1 MRATDDD
8 LRLSEHGRP
17 ALPGGAAAVQL
28 SQRTR
33 HLRVVVLVGVL
44 AVAALLR
51 LWDIQIKPGFDWDEP
66 VYTSVG
72 ANVALHGLVQVKND
86 ITTPTEPYLYHPP
99 FYFLLLGGWFKLFG
113 IGVGHA
119 RILAALMSLAGLAIL
134 YRFLREEIGD
144 WALLVIGLVGTD
156 GWMVFSNR
164 ISWLENTMMPL
175 GMLGLWAYSRAVRG
189 NAVRPYLLAGLLLG
203 FTAIFKHVGVYFA
216 LAAALEALLLRRFHR
231 GIVVAGVAVLAT
243 AVVYVACMLAIFR
256 SGGHSYFADETLVQ
270 IQRTL
275 GAHEARG
282 SITGPTQVVNALLGQ
297 YRIFV
302 GTLVISL
309 AAGLIWLVSTVRAIR
324 GRSLAPLG
332 RHPLLYCWFTGAILF
347 LGAIQL
353 KFPHYY
359 QMMLVPM
366 YAYVGAAL
374 HGYVARRP
382 PMPRPRML
390 LGAGALAILLAVNGV
405 TFWDRIAGRNDNAL
419 AAVSEY
425 AAPHLPARAV
435 VLTEETIGTIIKQ
448 PYCKMFR
455 VQTCPASYII
465 TYTSNTQR
473 PPDIP
478 LLHRLIA
485 EGTKLAVFQGFK
497 EQITVYRVPGGV
509 Q

>member
-1 MRATDDD
+1 MRASDDD
-8 LRLSEHGRP
+8 RRLSERGQPDR
-17 ALPGGAAAVQL
+17 LGGAASGQRSVRSWRLRLAVL
-28 SQRTR
+28 
-33 HLRVVVLVGVL
+33 LAVL
-44 AVAALLR
+44 AAAALLR

-66 VYTSVG
+66 VYTAVG

-113 IGVGHA
+113 IGIGQA
-119 RILAALMSLAGLAIL
+119 RILAALLSLAGLAIL

-144 WALLVIGLVGTD
+144 WALLVIGLVATD

-164 ISWLENTMMPL
+164 ISWLESSMMPL

-189 NAVRPYLLAGLLLG
+189 NAVRLYLLAGLLLG
-203 FTAIFKHVGVYFA
+203 CTAAFKHVGVYFV

-231 GIVVAGVAVLAT
+231 GIAVAAAAVWAT
-243 AVVYVACMLAIFR
+243 GVVYLACMVVIFR
-256 SGGHSYFADETLVQ
+256 SGGHNYFADETLVQ
-270 IQRTL
+270 IQRAL

-282 SITGPTQVVNALLGQ
+282 TISSPAQVANALLGP

-302 GTLVISL
+302 GTLVVSL
-309 AAGLIWLVSTVRAIR
+309 AAGLIWLVSTARAIR

-359 QMMLVPM
+359 QMMLIPM

-374 HGYVARRP
+374 HDYVARRP
-382 PMPRPRML
+382 PMPRPQML
-390 LGAGALAILLAVNGV
+390 LGAGALAILLAANGV

-419 AAVSEY
+419 AAVAAY
-425 AAPHLPARAV
+425 ASAHLPPRAV
-435 VLTEETIGTIIKQ
+435 VSGADTRIPACIFIVHGTLVSLYPWIG
-448 PYCKMFR
+448 
-455 VQTCPASYII
+455 
-465 TYTSNTQR
+465 SNR
-473 PPDIP
+473 
-478 LLHRLIA
+478 
-485 EGTKLAVFQGFK
+485 
-497 EQITVYRVPGGV
+497 
-509 Q
+509 